1 MSGRVQTYL
10 KSQNMKWL
18 IPLAALDLALVALL
32 AAPEELVTRGSISEI
47 AAARAGA
54 ASLLPLVVLL
64 LTGVLPDNI
73 KAALVHWRIR
83 GVMPGSHAFTHH
95 APADV
100 RINMAALKRNVG
112 ALPTDPA
119 EQNAKWYEL
128 YCMVNSVTAVMEANR
143 SYLLYRDM
151 AAMSFLLTFLVPL
164 GLRLCG
170 AASTT
175 LLASAL
181 IFAAQYAITA
191 VSASHAGVRLVR
203 NVLAIHAAQK
213 IAA

>member
-1 MSGRVQTYL
+1 VQTYL

-18 IPLAALDLALVALL
+18 VPLAVLDLALVALL
-32 AAPEELVTRGSISEI
+32 AAPEELVTHGSISGI

-54 ASLLPLVVLL
+54 ASLLPVVVLL
-64 LTGVLPDNI
+64 LIGTVPDKM
-73 KAALVHWRIR
+73 KAALVYWRIR
-83 GVMPGSHAFTHH
+83 HVMPGSHAFTHH

-100 RINMAALKRNVG
+100 RIDMAGLKRNVG

-119 EQNAKWYEL
+119 EQSAKWYKL
-128 YCMVNSVTAVMEANR
+128 YCLVNSAAAVMEANR
-143 SYLLYRDM
+143 SYLRYRDM
-151 AAMSFLLTFLVPL
+151 AAMSFVLAFLTPL

-175 LLASAL
+175 LLMSVL
-181 IFAAQYAITA
+181 IFGAQYAITA

-203 NVLAIHAAQK
+203 KVLAIHAAQK

>member
-1 MSGRVQTYL
+1 VQIYL

-18 IPLAALDLALVALL
+18 VPLAALDLVLVALL
-32 AAPEELVTRGSISEI
+32 AAPEELVTHGTISGI

-54 ASLLPLVVLL
+54 LSLLPVAVLL
-64 LTGVLPDNI
+64 LIGVVPDNM

-83 GVMPGSHAFTHH
+83 HVMPGSHAFTHH
-95 APADV
+95 APADL
-100 RINMAALKRNVG
+100 RINMAGLKRNVG

-128 YCMVNSVTAVMEANR
+128 YCLVNSAAAVMEANR

-151 AAMSFLLTFLVPL
+151 AAMSIVLAFLTPL

-170 AASTT
+170 AGSTT
-175 LLASAL
+175 LFMSVV

-191 VSASHAGVRLVR
+191 VLANHAGVRLVR

>member
-1 MSGRVQTYL
+1 VQIYL

-18 IPLAALDLALVALL
+18 VPLAALDLALVALL
-32 AAPEELVTRGSISEI
+32 AAPEELVTHGSMSGI

-54 ASLLPLVVLL
+54 ASLLPVVVLL
-64 LTGVLPDNI
+64 LIGVVPDNM
-73 KAALVHWRIR
+73 KAALVYWRVR
-83 GVMPGSHAFTHH
+83 HVMPGSRAFTHH

-100 RINMAALKRNVG
+100 RINMAGLKRNVG

-119 EQNAKWYEL
+119 EQNAKWYML
-128 YCMVNSVTAVMEANR
+128 YCLVNSDTAVMKANR

-151 AAMSFLLTFLVPL
+151 AAMSFVLAFLTPL

-170 AASTT
+170 AASIT
-175 LLASAL
+175 LFMSVL

-203 NVLAIHAAQK
+203 TVLAIHAAQK